1 MPIDWEQI
9 QKVKYA
15 PDQPPMEWPTGVR
28 PISLQG
34 LTLFGIGPDDRL
46 YWDGHAIKVERTVS
60 LNWWQNLLAV
70 MTAFGA
76 AASGVAAL
84 LTYLVGHSA
93 N

>member
-1 MPIDWEQI
+1 
-9 QKVKYA
+9 
-15 PDQPPMEWPTGVR
+15 MEWPTGVR

-76 AASGVAAL
+76 AARRCNTSDGQGRAEDHGRRQLAD
-84 LTYLVGHSA
+84 SA
-93 N
+93 GTEEAETEQA